1 MEALLEFAR
10 GPLFRLSL
18 AVMVL
23 GLIRIVALDLFG
35 AWMAYRRAGDKT
47 IPWGFVG
54 RRTLRWMFPI
64 KHAFTNRPVYGLLSI
79 VFHIGLLLVPL
90 FLYAH
95 VELWRSSLGF
105 GWWTLPKT
113 VADILTITTIITALG
128 LLVGR
133 LTSGASRFIS
143 RLQDF
148 MWPLLIAL
156 PFVSGL
162 ICANAT
168 LSAGAYQA
176 LMLTHILAAELI
188 LTLMPFTKIAHCVL
202 QPLSQLISGIAWRF
216 PAQTDDDICTTLDK
230 KGAKV

>member
-1 MEALLEFAR
+1 MEALLDFAR

-23 GLIRIVALDLFG
+23 GLVRIVALDLFA
-35 AWMAYRRAGDKT
+35 AWMAFRRAGDKT

-64 KHAFTNRPVYGLLSI
+64 KHAFTNRPFYGLLSI
-79 VFHIGLLLVPL
+79 LFHIGLLLVPL

-105 GWWTLPKT
+105 GWWTLPKI
-113 VADILTITTIITALG
+113 VADVLTITTILTALG
-128 LLVGR
+128 LLIGR
-133 LTSGASRFIS
+133 LTSPASRFIS
-143 RLQDF
+143 RMQDYL
-148 MWPLLIAL
+148 WPLLIML
-156 PFVSGL
+156 PFLSGF
-162 ICANAT
+162 ICANVAI
-168 LSAGAYQA
+168 GASTYQL
-176 LMLTHILAAELI
+176 LMLTHIVAAELI
-188 LTLMPFTKIAHCVL
+188 FILMPFTKIAHCVL

-216 PAQTDDDICTTLDK
+216 PANTDDDICMTLNK